1 MIDAQAVLTHLD
13 ELRSLT
19 ADENG
24 AQRLAWSPTWQKARA
39 WFEAKLN
46 ELPVEHHHDAA
57 GNHWVTLPGESER
70 AVVLGSHL
78 DSIPNGGWLDGCL
91 GVLTGLEV
99 IKALAK
105 RHNGRPPCTIRLVD
119 WADEEGARFG
129 RSLFGSSAFAGTHT
143 IEADRMRMDS
153 HGITLA
159 SALKEC
165 GLDIDRIGEAA
176 IEQKN
181 MAAYLELRIEQGLQ
195 LELAGAP
202 LGVVDGSKG
211 AEGAEPIA
219 FHPRLTAFCDEAVR
233 ELTGNDEHLS
243 SGPLCDAAEVARLGV
258 PTAMIFV
265 QAPHGSS
272 QSPLQ
277 GADRLHVL
285 QAAEAFG
292 RAAEST
298 MHWVAGE
305 EVDLWAVEDRT
316 PHTNLS

>member
-1 MIDAQAVLTHLD
+1 MIDAHAVLTHLD
-13 ELRSLT
+13 ELRALT
-19 ADENG
+19 TEEDG
-24 AQRLAWSPTWQKARA
+24 APRLAWSPTWQKARA

-57 GNHWVTLPGESER
+57 GNHWVTLAGESER
-70 AVVLGSHL
+70 AVVLGSHF
-78 DSIPNGGWLDGCL
+78 DSGPNGGWLDGCL

-99 IKALAK
+99 LKALAK
-105 RHNGRPPCTIRLVD
+105 RHNGRPPCTIRLVE

-129 RSLFGSSAFAGTHT
+129 RTQFGSSAFAGTHT
-143 IEADRMRMDS
+143 IEADRGRTDRD
-153 HGITLA
+153 GTTLETA
-159 SALKEC
+159 MKQYGVE
-165 GLDIDRIGEAA
+165 IDRVGEAA

-181 MAAYLELRIEQGLQ
+181 MAAYLELHIEQGSQ

-202 LGVVDGSKG
+202 LGVVDGIK
-211 AEGAEPIA
+211 GAEPIV

-243 SGPLCDAAEVARLGV
+243 SGPLHGVTEVARLGV

-265 QAPHGSS
+265 QATHGSS
-272 QSPLQ
+272 HGPLQ
-277 GADRLHVL
+277 GADQLHLL

-305 EVDLWAVEDRT
+305 QVDLWAVEDRT
-316 PHTNLS
+316 PHTHLS